1 MLVELLAETIAAAF
15 GLGLGLPAFL
25 LIALLIRIEDGGPV
39 FFRQTRVGRN
49 GRFFQLLKFRSMRVN
64 SPGTSIT
71 AATDTRI
78 TRVGRVLRHYKLD
91 ELPQLWNV
99 LTRDMSLIGPR
110 PEVPEYVDLNDSTW
124 RDVLGFRPGITDLA
138 SLIYRDEEQ
147 VLARGSNDLDRY
159 YREVILPEKLSL
171 NLQYCEAVYLA
182 GSETHRFDYSLFD
195 LFRKA
200 SIAIA
205 SGSNFFCFEVSA
217 PCLRPPRY
225 LFMCPPSE
233 TVKSVQ

>member
-1 MLVELLAETIAAAF
+1 VEPLAETIAAAF
-15 GLGLGLPAFL
+15 GLSLGLPVFL

-49 GRFFQLLKFRSMRVN
+49 GRSFQLLKFRSMRVH

-71 AATDTRI
+71 AATDRRI

-110 PEVPEYVDLNDSTW
+110 PEVPEYVDLRDTTW

-147 VLARGSNDLDRY
+147 VLARRGHDLDRY

-171 NLQYCEAVYLA
+171 NLRYCAKRSLWLDLKLIGLTIRYSFIPK
-182 GSETHRFDYSLFD
+182 GFDRDRVRQQFPL
-195 LFRKA
+195 L
-200 SIAIA
+200 
-205 SGSNFFCFEVSA
+205 
-217 PCLRPPRY
+217 
-225 LFMCPPSE
+225 
-233 TVKSVQ
+233 